1 MCRVLLVLTIISAA
15 LYQTQPQVPMTMGT
29 ADFAVGF
36 TSYNGDYYGRAHS
49 DADYNNYRR
58 NITIA
63 LPAGF
68 TTPSTPL
75 FMLSLRI
82 MNSIINESG
91 ISYGFSFNNHMW
103 VDSINQTSL
112 TYSYWSNHYYF
123 IQQVSHNYLLISSKY
138 RNDYLFLQHLQL
150 NI

>member
-15 LYQTQPQVPMTMGT
+15 LYQTQAQVPMTMGNANN
-29 ADFAVGF
+29 ADFAVGQ
-36 TSYNGDYYGRAHS
+36 TSYNGDYYGRAYS
-49 DADYNNYRR
+49 DADFSKYQRW
-58 NITIA
+58 ITIA
-63 LPAGF
+63 FPAGF
-68 TTPSTPL
+68 ITPNTPL

-112 TYSYWSNHYYF
+112 TYFYGSF
-123 IQQVSHNYLLISSKY
+123 ILTIVFCLSRID
-138 RNDYLFLQHLQL
+138 RF
-150 NI
+150 IRT